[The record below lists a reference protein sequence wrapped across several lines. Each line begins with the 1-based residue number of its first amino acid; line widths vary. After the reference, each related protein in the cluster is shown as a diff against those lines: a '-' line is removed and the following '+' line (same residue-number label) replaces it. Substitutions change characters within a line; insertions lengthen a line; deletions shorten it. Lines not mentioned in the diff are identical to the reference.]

1 MYFLRFWL
9 MVGLVSKVIIWFIDR
24 ICCSYN
30 AVELPMGKGLWVC
43 RTFACAGVY
52 KLQCWCILLVLG
64 CVWAGC
70 SVDAADCKCS
80 YRLERCILDA
90 FCLKISQANC
100 LLREA
105 FTGRL
110 KPYLCCSCSFLP
122 PCCSFLQMPFAQT
135 SGLLDPPRTAISHGF
150 PGHIFLQI
158 TSGQAHFFVFVSC
171 AVVLRGRQWGM
182 LKWAQLALAGL
193 HRMMEWFKLEGALK
207 VFWVQPC
214 CHGQSHLL
222 LEQAAVDWPHLL
234 HSSSAASES
243 WVQGKEFLL
252 TFGASPASSDVG
264 LKFLELWSPYRGLE
278 HPLLI
283 FFSRCFWVQPSA
295 QHMVR
300 GTFQKIWERRLG
312 GWIEFVYL
320 QVLTSIQC

>member
-70 SVDAADCKCS
+70 SVDAADCK

-135 SGLLDPPRTAISHGF
+135 SGLLDPPGTAISHGF

-207 VFWVQPC
+207 VFWFQPC
-214 CHGQSHLL
+214 CIGRVSFYYSRLL
-222 LEQAAVDWPHLL
+222 LTDPTFSTVQVLPQKAECRARSFSSPSVPRQPPLMWDWSFWSCGL
-234 HSSSAASES
+234 HTE
-243 WVQGKEFLL
+243 V
-252 TFGASPASSDVG
+252 
-264 LKFLELWSPYRGLE
+264 WSILCS
-278 HPLLI
+278 
-283 FFSRCFWVQPSA
+283 FFSRGVSGSSQVPNTWLEVPSK
-295 QHMVR
+295 R
-300 GTFQKIWERRLG
+300 FGKG
-312 GWIEFVYL
+312 G
-320 QVLTSIQC
+320 